1 MLFNIILKGVTP
13 IIAHPER
20 YRFIHKEVNILK
32 TWIERDYV
40 IQIDAGSILGQFG
53 KNTQKVALKI
63 IKNGFIHLIG
73 SDAHNNKNRNF
84 CIKEAYEQLSEYDK
98 NVVKKLQNNTLNIL
112 KGRKIEKIDI
122 ENKRINITSKLF
134 KLFG

>member
-1 MLFNIILKGVTP
+1 M
-13 IIAHPER
+13 
-20 YRFIHKEVNILK
+20 
-32 TWIERDYV
+32 

-53 KNTQKVALKI
+53 KNTQKIALEMVR
-63 IKNGFIHLIG
+63 NGFIHLIG

-84 CIKEAYEQLSEYDK
+84 CIKEAYEQLDKYDK
-98 NVVKKLQNNTLNIL
+98 KVVEKLKNNTVNIL

-122 ENKRINITSKLF
+122 ENKHINITSKLF